1 MKGTELSCFDRE
13 RLHGWG
19 EFSAAVKKA
28 VLDFWDAVLYNK
40 TVDWK
45 SGRPVLHRPN
55 ILLLMKGK

>member
-28 VLDFWDAVLYNK
+28 VLDFWDAVLYN
-40 TVDWK
+40 
-45 SGRPVLHRPN
+45 PVFDS
-55 ILLLMKGK
+55 